1 MTAPAAIAR
10 PIAPPIAPPTVLTT
24 GGDGVGGSDD
34 DVRVPRTVAAL
45 VGRSSEL
52 AALTGV
58 LDSAADSTAAVAVLG
73 GDAGV
78 GKTRLLTETVA
89 EANARNMTVLLGHCV
104 DLGDTPPPYL
114 AISEAFV
121 RLSAAD
127 VEQVE
132 ELLRTHPQVAGLL
145 PGRGARGAED
155 RLDRGELFEAVLGA
169 LSDLATRRP
178 VLLVIEDAHWAD
190 QATRDLLGFLFTR
203 VGAERLAIIVSYRSD
218 DLHRRHPLRPT
229 LAQWARLPAVTRVQL
244 DPLAADDVRSL
255 VRAIHPEPISDAAVN
270 DIVSRADGNAF
281 FAEELV
287 DAADQCL
294 DAGHLPWQL
303 ADLLLV
309 RLEGLPDDAR
319 EIVRI
324 AAVGG
329 RRVAHTML
337 ADVVNLPPDR
347 LDAALRE
354 AIDAHVL
361 QQTSSGRGYIFRH
374 ALLAEAVY
382 DDLLP
387 GEVVRLHAAYATAL
401 AARDD
406 NVGAAELARHARASH
421 DLDTAYLA
429 SVRAGNEAMRVAAP
443 QEAMQHYEVA
453 LELAPRAAT
462 ADPDRSE
469 LVVSTVDAA
478 DAAGHSARG
487 LRLARHALAELP
499 ADAPPLQRARVLFAL
514 VRAALGEE
522 IDEQTLDSANA
533 ALQLV
538 PADPPTPF
546 RVRVLA
552 QHARVALILGR
563 DVEAERS
570 AREAI
575 EIGDRIGARIGANDA
590 RATLLATARRAS
602 EPEAVMARL
611 RTLAADAQAGGDAGT
626 EVRSRY
632 SLGALYFEIG
642 DLANARIAFDETVAR
657 ARETGRQFDLFGMH
671 ARASGGVV
679 RLAQGDW
686 DEALALLD
694 IARERPPEVARAVLL
709 STASLV
715 RAGRG
720 DRAVVE
726 LARALRHDWEREGRI
741 ALHFTL
747 ACLDIYEFTGEYDAA
762 LAVADESLAVLA
774 KIWTDPWPLALTQ
787 MSAQIIA
794 CLCVATTTSPDSKY
808 GELAAIG
815 AELLT
820 RGLTAAERGLPAGR
834 EMGIEGRAWIKRLHA
849 EHARL
854 RWLTGIDAPDPDDL
868 VRQWTEAVAAF
879 DYGNEL
885 QLSRSRTRLAA
896 VLRGAGRTAEAT
908 EQATLARTA
917 ARTMGARPLLDEL
930 RALGTPARHD
940 DNVAGGLEALTD
952 RERDVLALLV
962 EARTN
967 RQIGARLYI
976 SEKTV
981 SVHVSNILAK
991 LGVRSRAEAAALAR
1005 RGAIT

>member
-1 MTAPAAIAR
+1 MTAAATIEAT
-10 PIAPPIAPPTVLTT
+10 IDLTT
-24 GGDGVGGSDD
+24 RGDGVGGPDD
-34 DVRVPRTVAAL
+34 DVQVPRTVAAL

-52 AALTGV
+52 ADLIGV
-58 LDSAADSTAAVAVLG
+58 LDSAADAKAAVAVLG

-89 EANARNMTVLLGHCV
+89 EATARDMTVLLGHCV

-127 VEQVE
+127 PEQTE
-132 ELLRTHPQVAGLL
+132 ELLRNHPQVAGLL

-169 LSDLATRRP
+169 LSELANERP

-203 VGAERLAIIVSYRSD
+203 VGTERLAIIVSYRSD

-244 DPLAADDVRSL
+244 DPLPADDVRSL

-287 DAADQCL
+287 DAADQCN

-309 RLEGLPDDAR
+309 RLEGLSDDAR
-319 EIVRI
+319 EVVRV

-337 ADVVNLPPDR
+337 ADVVDLPADR

-361 QQTSSGRGYIFRH
+361 QLTSSGRGYIFRH

-429 SVRAGNEAMRVAAP
+429 SVRAGDEAMRVAAP

-453 LELAPRAAT
+453 LELAPRATT
-462 ADPDRSE
+462 ADADRSD

-499 ADAPPLQRARVLFAL
+499 ADAPPLQRGRVLFAL

-522 IDEQTLDSANA
+522 IDEQTLDAANE
-533 ALQLV
+533 ALRLV
-538 PADPPTPF
+538 PADPPSAF

-552 QHARVALILGR
+552 QHARVAFILGR

-575 EIGDRIGARIGANDA
+575 EVGDRIGARIGANDA
-590 RATLLATARRAS
+590 RATLIVVARRAN
-602 EPEAVMARL
+602 EPQSVVERL
-611 RTLAADAQAGGDAGT
+611 RTLAADAQALGDAGA

-632 SLGALYFEIG
+632 SLGALYLEIG
-642 DLANARIAFDETVAR
+642 DLDQARTAFDEARSR

-671 ARASGGVV
+671 ARASAGVV
-679 RLAQGDW
+679 RFAQGDW
-686 DEALALLD
+686 DDALALLD
-694 IARERPPEVARAVLL
+694 ISRERTPEVARAVLL
-709 STASLV
+709 STAALV

-720 DRAVVE
+720 DRAVID
-726 LARALRHDWEREGRI
+726 LARSLRPDWEREGRI
-741 ALHFTL
+741 AMHFSL
-747 ACLDIYEFTGEYDAA
+747 ACIDIYEFSGEYELALDVVDDA
-762 LAVADESLAVLA
+762 VGVLG
-774 KIWTDPWPLALTQ
+774 KIWTDPWPLALIQTT
-787 MSAQIIA
+787 AQVIA
-794 CLCVATTTSPDSKY
+794 SLCVASATTPAAKY
-808 GELAAIG
+808 GELATRAD
-815 AELLT
+815 ELLT

-868 VRQWTEAVAAF
+868 VRQWTETAAAF

-885 QLSRSRTRLAA
+885 QLSRSRARLAA
-896 VLRGAGRTAEAT
+896 VLRSAGRTAEAA

-917 ARTMGARPLLDEL
+917 ARAMGARPLLDEL
-930 RALGTPARHD
+930 RALGTPARHN
-940 DNVAGGLEALTD
+940 DNVAGGLDALTD

-967 RQIGARLYI
+967 RQIAARLYI

-991 LGVRSRAEAAALAR
+991 LGVSSRAEAAALAR
-1005 RGAIT
+1005 RD